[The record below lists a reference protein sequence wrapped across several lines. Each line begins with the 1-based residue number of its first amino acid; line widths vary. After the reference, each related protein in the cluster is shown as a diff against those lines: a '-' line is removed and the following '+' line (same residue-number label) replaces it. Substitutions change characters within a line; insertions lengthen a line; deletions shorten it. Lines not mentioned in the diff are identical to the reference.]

1 MKPLDFKESG
11 RVQIDRS
18 EIDRFWQHMEQYTSW
33 TKHHGACT
41 DRMVPLGLHGD
52 DGQYNSAGDKLIV
65 TTVNF
70 LLEKETQQ
78 SFGRYPLVTLR
89 EFLCEGS
96 MLETLRP
103 RSRNPRLVFQL
114 PLRRQTPEIELE
126 QRSLQWTPQSW
137 HPHCRPPFEIRGN
150 HRCCLEQQC

>member
-65 TTVNF
+65 ITVNF

-103 RSRNPRLVFQL
+103 VL
-114 PLRRQTPEIELE
+114 EILAWSFNCLFEGK
-126 QRSLQWTPQSW
+126 
-137 HPHCRPPFEIRGN
+137 HPKLNWNNEAYNGRHKAGTRIAGLHLKFEEIIDAA
-150 HRCCLEQQC
+150 